1 MKASEGKLGRVF
13 FLRLDD
19 SDSAETI
26 QRFAAEKGIQ
36 AALVSLMGSQTLHAM
51 LAPDPSGSP
60 GLHLPDHSNPNWQ
73 NGEVVL
79 QELLGFTLQRVRDP
93 ASGEETLARV
103 ISPKTRVLQKS
114 APAPEEAGPGSIP
127 VYLFNA
133 EFN

>member
-1 MKASEGKLGRVF
+1 MNASEGKLGRVF
-13 FLRLDD
+13 FLRLDAD
-19 SDSAETI
+19 DSAESI
-26 QRFAAEKGIQ
+26 QRFAAEKGIH
-36 AALVSLMGSQTLHAM
+36 AALVSLMGSGTLHAM
-51 LAPDPSGSP
+51 ILPDSSGSP
-60 GLHLPDHSNPNWQ
+60 GLHLPDNAEPRWR

-93 ASGEETLARV
+93 ASGGETLARV
-103 ISPKTRVLQKS
+103 ASSKPRVLQRP